1 MGKYIIKRL
10 IWLIPIM
17 IAVSLVAFFLM
28 YLSPGDPA
36 EMYLRQ
42 EGNSPS
48 LIEIEEMREQMG
60 LNRPVFVQYFSWL
73 GGVFTGDMGISYY
86 THRPVAQEILSYF
99 PNTLLLACI
108 SVGLTI
114 LISIPLGIIAA
125 VWKNKWLDGLIR
137 VLSFVSGSLP
147 GFFAA
152 MLVII
157 LFSLTWKMLPT
168 SASGN
173 PTGIWLP
180 IITLVVTMSGPY
192 VRQVRAAVINELN
205 KEYIQMERAR
215 GIKEYMILFAGALKS
230 SLPSIL
236 TIAGLN
242 FGQQLGGTAII
253 ELVTSYPGIGRL
265 AVQSITNRDYPLMQG
280 YILVMGGIYVLVNLL
295 VDILHAYADPRVKER
310 YIAEGDKGKRKIHAR
325 QLELKKKEEREEKE
339 AKGACKNACNSA
351 GINGE

>member
-1 MGKYIIKRL
+1 
-10 IWLIPIM
+10 
-17 IAVSLVAFFLM
+17 
-28 YLSPGDPA
+28 
-36 EMYLRQ
+36 
-42 EGNSPS
+42 
-48 LIEIEEMREQMG
+48 
-60 LNRPVFVQYFSWL
+60 
-73 GGVFTGDMGISYY
+73 
-86 THRPVAQEILSYF
+86 
-99 PNTLLLACI
+99 
-108 SVGLTI
+108 
-114 LISIPLGIIAA
+114 LGIIAA

-173 PTGIWLP
+173 STGIWLP

-325 QLELKKKEEREEKE
+325 QLELKKKEERKEKE

>member
-1 MGKYIIKRL
+1 M
-10 IWLIPIM
+10 
-17 IAVSLVAFFLM
+17 
-28 YLSPGDPA
+28 
-36 EMYLRQ
+36 
-42 EGNSPS
+42 
-48 LIEIEEMREQMG
+48 
-60 LNRPVFVQYFSWL
+60 
-73 GGVFTGDMGISYY
+73 
-86 THRPVAQEILSYF
+86 
-99 PNTLLLACI
+99 LACI

-114 LISIPLGIIAA
+114 IISIPLGIIAA

-253 ELVTSYPGIGRL
+253 ELVTSYQGIGRL

-295 VDILHAYADPRVKER
+295 VDILHAYADPRVKR
-310 YIAEGDKGKRKIHAR
+310 DI
-325 QLELKKKEEREEKE
+325 
-339 AKGACKNACNSA
+339 
-351 GINGE
+351 